1 LKDLVLLMGFHAEQM
16 VADSIRALME
26 NRSQLAE
33 EVILRDETLDELEL
47 EVDTFCKEI
56 LALHHPV
63 AGDLRFVVTAF
74 KIVRDLERI
83 GGLAVNIA
91 RRVLENLQE
100 PPCTS
105 LPIVLPIMAESA
117 RSIVAHS
124 MDAFVNRE
132 ESLAEQVINDDRKID
147 DMNEQIFRELLGFMI
162 EDSQV
167 VPGTLRLLLIAK
179 HLERIGD
186 HATNIAQMVLFMI
199 RGSEPRRCL
208 PSSV

>member
-1 LKDLVLLMGFHAEQM
+1 MMGFHAEQM

-26 NRSQLAE
+26 NRSHLAE
-33 EVILRDETLDELEL
+33 EVILRDETLDQLEL
-47 EVDTFCKEI
+47 EVDTLCKEI

-74 KIVRDLERI
+74 KIVRDIERM

-91 RRVLENLQE
+91 RRVLESLQGR
-100 PPCTS
+100 PCRRV
-105 LPIVLPIMAESA
+105 PAVLPVMAEASRA
-117 RSIVAHS
+117 IVAHS
-124 MDAFVNRE
+124 MDAFVNRDDV
-132 ESLAEQVINDDRKID
+132 LAERVIDDDRGID

-162 EDSQV
+162 EDSEL
-167 VPGTLRLLLIAK
+167 VPGTLRLILIAK

-199 RGSEPRRCL
+199 RGSEPRRYL